1 MKEEKRDELL
11 ENIIKL
17 KEELLDLKQKLKAHE
32 DEYSRNTK

>member
-1 MKEEKRDELL
+1 MIEEKRDELL

-17 KEELLDLKQKLKAHE
+17 KEELLDLKQKLKEQE

>member
-17 KEELLDLKQKLKAHE
+17 KEELLDLKQKLKEQE